1 MSWFYTAKLA
11 GPAGEVKEMW
21 ISPATCPAPLPAAP
35 ERSGISQPSD
45 VNKALV
51 LTKPPGSTMYLGGP
65 PCGWAN
71 PEVQPGS
78 RELWNYLRM
87 WSEYPGGCTEQAEG
101 PSCLPWL
108 LSAEEHFSLLLL
120 PVQEELVLQLPFLS
134 SQTSEEGRKES
145 HSIQQIYT

>member
-1 MSWFYTAKLA
+1 MSWFYTAELA

-35 ERSGISQPSD
+35 ELSGSSQPGD

-71 PEVQPGS
+71 PEVRPGS

-87 WSEYPGGCTEQAEG
+87 WSENSGGCTEQAEG
-101 PSCLPWL
+101 PSCLPRL
-108 LSAEEHFSLLLL
+108 LSTEEHFSLLLL
-120 PVQEELVLQLPFLS
+120 V
-134 SQTSEEGRKES
+134 
-145 HSIQQIYT
+145 